1 MLFTCSPLKY
11 VRAGKENSVNYSI
24 HKNRTVIPKCMS
36 RSCGSTM
43 NYNSLDTT
51 IDGKIQS
58 FILVDINEMSDK
70 VGGKC

>member
-1 MLFTCSPLKY
+1 
-11 VRAGKENSVNYSI
+11 
-24 HKNRTVIPKCMS
+24 
-36 RSCGSTM
+36 M